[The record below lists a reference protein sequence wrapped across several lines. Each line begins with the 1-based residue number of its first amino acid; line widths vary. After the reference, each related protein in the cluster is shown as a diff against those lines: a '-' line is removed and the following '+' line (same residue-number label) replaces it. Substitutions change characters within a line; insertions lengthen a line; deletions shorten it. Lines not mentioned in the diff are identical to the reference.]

1 MGLLLMAIGGLL
13 YLVAAVCGIIIL
25 IAAFQDAIWKGIVGF
40 FCGFYLLYF
49 MFFEFE
55 HEKKGLIIAG
65 NLLGGI
71 LGYFLFRTGAGM
83 LAGV

>member
-1 MGLLLMAIGGLL
+1 MGFVLMAIGGLL
-13 YLVAAVCGIIIL
+13 YLVAAVCGIM

-40 FCGFYLLYF
+40 VCGFYLLYF
-49 MFFEFE
+49 MFFEFQ

-83 LAGV
+83 MAGV